1 MGQSTR
7 EIENNIKNIQA
18 RMSERV
24 DHLSDDLSLSSLA
37 SRTLGAKGNQPG
49 ELVDAALDTVRRH
62 PLPAALIGVGLV
74 GLIASQKSRSSDG
87 DSVAPVANSYN
98 PSAQSATTAQD
109 PAERVASHVNALKS
123 EVGQKVAA
131 AGETLNSVKQSASE
145 AVGNVASSAK
155 SVAGDQADQLRH
167 AYSDVR
173 SKAGNGSEQLR
184 EQISAGG
191 DAVRRR
197 ARETSDQIRDTS
209 TKAAGWARENP
220 VPLGLMALAI
230 GAAAASVLTAKTKT
244 RNEDQQLPE
253 SDVEPHHIP
262 PYGSASRIDEPVA
275 RAVSEADTPVK
286 PVAKPKPKSKS
297 KSSTGT
303 TAKKSP
309 SRKPS
314 ASASSAT
321 AANGTKSA
329 AEIAAA
335 KARSLGTDRSDR
347 SVGTGSDT
355 QKSAAKA

>member
-37 SRTLGAKGNQPG
+37 SRTLGAKGNKPG

-74 GLIASQKSRSSDG
+74 GLIASQKSRSSDA
-87 DSVAPVANSYN
+87 DSVAPVGNSYN
-98 PSAQSATTAQD
+98 PSAQTTTAQD
-109 PAERVASHVNALKS
+109 PADRVASHVNALKS

-131 AGETLNSVKQSASE
+131 AGETLNSVKESASE
-145 AVGNVASSAK
+145 AVGNVTSSAK
-155 SVAGDQADQLRH
+155 TVAGDQADQLRH

-191 DAVRRR
+191 EAVRRR
-197 ARETSDQIRDTS
+197 AQETSGQIRDTS

-244 RNEDQQLPE
+244 RSEDEQLPE

-262 PYGSASRIDEPVA
+262 PYGSASRIEEPVA
-275 RAVSEADTPVK
+275 RAESASDAPVK

-335 KARSLGTDRSDR
+335 KARSLGTDRSER
-347 SVGTGSDT
+347 SIGTGSDT